1 MWSSASAPSPLP
13 PPTTNAKRET
23 DNAMVVSVN
32 TTVQLSVHAHLHFYS
47 RKRVTH
53 LRRSKEWELIFPTPL
68 SHKVTR
74 LNSIVSVSYPTCM
87 GTAHLTILTKA
98 IHSYIWQSSWI
109 SPSPITSSHL
119 TFKHFFKKNP
129 SWKRLFLMK
138 EFGTVSKIYFILKIS
153 GGKLEALRTS
163 TEAPRYFSLRSRY
176 RRETFSLQ
184 FSLCWSRRDCW
195 DI

>member
-1 MWSSASAPSPLP
+1 
-13 PPTTNAKRET
+13 
-23 DNAMVVSVN
+23 MVVSVN

-53 LRRSKEWELIFPTPL
+53 LRRSKERELIFPIPL
-68 SHKVTR
+68 SHKATR

-87 GTAHLTILTKA
+87 GTTHLTILTKA

-109 SPSPITSSHL
+109 PPSPTTNSHL
-119 TFKHFFKKNP
+119 TFKHFFKKKKNP

-153 GGKLEALRTS
+153 EGKLEALRMS
-163 TEAPRYFSLRSRY
+163 AEAPRYFSPRSRY
-176 RRETFSLQ
+176 RRETFSLE
-184 FSLCWSRRDCW
+184 FSQCWSRRDCW